1 MKIIN
6 TRFKDISDD
15 KNMLDEIKK
24 LADKKISNF
33 ESLPLAIGL
42 NFLTGWSLSF
52 FISKKSLIKYIE
64 EDIKQKDKKA
74 NEVA

>member
-15 KNMLDEIKK
+15 KNMLDEVKK
-24 LADKKISNF
+24 MADKKISNF

-42 NFLTGWSLSF
+42 NFLTG
-52 FISKKSLIKYIE
+52 
-64 EDIKQKDKKA
+64 
-74 NEVA
+74 

>member
-15 KNMLDEIKK
+15 KNMLDEVNKM
-24 LADKKISNF
+24 ADKKISNF

-52 FISKKSLIKYIE
+52 FMSKKSLIKYIE

>member
-15 KNMLDEIKK
+15 KNMLDEVKK
-24 LADKKISNF
+24 MADKKISNF

-52 FISKKSLIKYIE
+52 FMSKKSLIKYIE